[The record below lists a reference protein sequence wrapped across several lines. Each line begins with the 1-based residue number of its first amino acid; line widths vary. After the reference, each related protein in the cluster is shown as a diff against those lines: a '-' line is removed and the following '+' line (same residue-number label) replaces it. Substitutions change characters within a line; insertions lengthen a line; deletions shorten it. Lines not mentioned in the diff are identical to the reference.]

1 MLKNLPY
8 EMQWRIDEHG
18 TPCSVAL
25 EETVVVSKPYLNIT
39 LEEIPDSYQRVVVTD
54 VSLESDKITLGEV
67 MSQTQVKGE
76 KYFVDYNNGV
86 VYFAPE
92 LVGKVL
98 QINYYGRGFKLIRSS
113 RIVMEDGTNL
123 TDALKG
129 SNNSRVISN
138 ENDNDGLK
146 RQIDLLCDVVRKQ
159 QKQIDALAQTI
170 SKIETLEEYLAK
182 PEVSLLNE

>member
-1 MLKNLPY
+1 MLKDLPY
-8 EMQWRIDEHG
+8 EMQWRLDEHG

-25 EETVVVSKPYLNIT
+25 EETVMVSEPYLNIT

-54 VSLESDKITLGEV
+54 VSLEPDKITLGEV
-67 MSQTQVKGE
+67 MSQTQVKGG

-113 RIVMEDGTNL
+113 RIVMEDGTTL
-123 TDALKG
+123 TEAIAQSQMQVARTSTQEDADTMSLQ
-129 SNNSRVISN
+129 
-138 ENDNDGLK
+138 E
-146 RQIDLLCDVVRKQ
+146 QIDTVCKFVRKQ
-159 QKQIDALAQTI
+159 QRVIEMLVEELESMKQ
-170 SKIETLEEYLAK
+170 KLEERGA
-182 PEVSLLNE
+182 

>member
-1 MLKNLPY
+1 MLKDLPY

-25 EETVVVSKPYLNIT
+25 EETVVVSEPYLNIT

-67 MSQTQVKGE
+67 MSQTQVKGG

-98 QINYYGRGFKLIRSS
+98 QINYYGRGFKRISAK
-113 RIVMEDGTNL
+113 RIVGLEVNTPVAMANMD
-123 TDALKG
+123 
-129 SNNSRVISN
+129 NSQERIAKLEKAVQH
-138 ENDNDGLK
+138 L
-146 RQIDLLCDVVRKQ
+146 
-159 QKQIDALAQTI
+159 QKQIDFLI
-170 SKIETLEEYLAK
+170 NELENGNY
-182 PEVSLLNE
+182 